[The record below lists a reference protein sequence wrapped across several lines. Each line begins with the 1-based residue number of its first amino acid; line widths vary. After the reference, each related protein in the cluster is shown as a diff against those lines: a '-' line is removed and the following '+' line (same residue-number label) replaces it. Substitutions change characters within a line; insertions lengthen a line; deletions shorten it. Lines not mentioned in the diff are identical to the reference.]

1 MKKAFSLLELIIVI
15 VVIAIISSFI
25 AFKAN
30 DFFSFSTKSKIKSDI
45 ALIKSSIQK
54 VNSKKVLLDEELI
67 ESLDD
72 ETINT
77 SNSKLFSNVLDFP
90 LESTTLTLKKAGFWI
105 KTSSSDYQVYLDA
118 NSFLK
123 FSYEN
128 ESFLCKSEVNLCKD
142 YE

>member
-15 VVIAIISSFI
+15 VLLAIITSFI

-30 DFFSFSTKSKIKSDI
+30 DFFNASTKSKIKSEI

-54 VNSKKVLLDEELI
+54 MNSKKVLLDEEPLEYLDN
-67 ESLDD
+67 ES
-72 ETINT
+72 INAK
-77 SNSKLFSNVLDFP
+77 SFNLFSNVLEFP
-90 LESTTLTLKKAGFWI
+90 LKSTTQALKKEGYWI
-105 KTSSSDYQVYLDA
+105 KTSSEDYQVYLDETI
-118 NSFLK
+118 FLK

-128 ESFLCKSEVNLCKD
+128 QNFLCKSEVNLCKD